1 MKEIVTDMD
10 MYTFRYRYHQVLD
23 DHKQEFYKDYLEK
36 KFSEEF
42 KMWSRERIGG
52 DRGVHKLKEDVC

>member
-1 MKEIVTDMD
+1 MKEIVTEME
-10 MYTFRYRYHQVLD
+10 MYTFRYRYQQVLD

-42 KMWSRERIGG
+42 KIWSRERIGG
-52 DRGVHKLKEDVC
+52 NKGAHQIID